1 MDLSNPQPFD
11 PSTLSASERM
21 DIHHAAPC
29 SLVLTRSGVFRK
41 QPDGT
46 VLRYLQPNIPQSV
59 KPNNG

>member
-11 PSTLSASERM
+11 PSTLSAGERM
-21 DIHHAAPC
+21 DIHYTAPG

-46 VLRYLQPNIPQSV
+46 VLHYPQPNIPQSV
-59 KPNNG
+59 KPTNG